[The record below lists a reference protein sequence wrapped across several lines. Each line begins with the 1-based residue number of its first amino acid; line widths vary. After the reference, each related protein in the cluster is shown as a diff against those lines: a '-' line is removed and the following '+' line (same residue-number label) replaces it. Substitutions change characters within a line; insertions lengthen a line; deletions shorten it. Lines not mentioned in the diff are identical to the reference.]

1 MQTATYTDD
10 SVREAIRSRAI
21 SYIET
26 DVAPGL
32 TLDEHR
38 RALKPRRSRSSALR
52 RTGRALRQ
60 AVVRYPDD
68 PVGDYETTDGG
79 W

>member
-1 MQTATYTDD
+1 MQTAAYIDD
-10 SVREAIRSRAI
+10 TTRETIRARAL
-21 SYIET
+21 SYIAC

-38 RALKPRRSRSSALR
+38 RALGRRRHRGGAPRRMLNGLR
-52 RTGRALRQ
+52 A
-60 AVVRYPDD
+60 AVRYPDD
-68 PVGDYETTDGG
+68 PVGDYETTVGG